1 MSFFMVFY
9 KQLSAF
15 WTNLISNCDPKR
27 KPEKIGDT
35 MNKKTMY
42 LIVAVLVI
50 VIIVAGAAAYI
61 LMNNGGGGTNATPTP
76 APTTAPTVVGA
87 SSLQF
92 TVDETT
98 NGANQ
103 VIYNFAVKNF
113 NASNEMLRVDIPSA
127 NYSLVVKL
135 ADSTSFSSV
144 DNGATWIAGDFVTD
158 AGFATTLN
166 NYVTELANWNGHD
179 ATYSYTAGQISN
191 VISAIHVNPPLEDS
205 LFATS

>member
-1 MSFFMVFY
+1 
-9 KQLSAF
+9 
-15 WTNLISNCDPKR
+15 
-27 KPEKIGDT
+27 

-61 LMNNGGGGTNATPTP
+61 LMNNGNGGTNATPTP

-92 TVDETT
+92 TVQETT
-98 NGANQ
+98 SGTSP
-103 VIYNFAVKNF
+103 VTYDYAVKNF
-113 NASNEMLRVDIPSA
+113 NASNQMLRVDIPGGA
-127 NYSLVVKL
+127 AGNYSYIIKL
-135 ADSTSFSSV
+135 ADSTSYLSV
-144 DNGATWIAGDFVTD
+144 DNGVTWTSSDFATD
-158 AGFATTLN
+158 ATNFGTLLN
-166 NYVTELANWNGHD
+166 NYVIELANWNGHD

-191 VISAIHVNPPLEDS
+191 VISALHVNPPLEDS